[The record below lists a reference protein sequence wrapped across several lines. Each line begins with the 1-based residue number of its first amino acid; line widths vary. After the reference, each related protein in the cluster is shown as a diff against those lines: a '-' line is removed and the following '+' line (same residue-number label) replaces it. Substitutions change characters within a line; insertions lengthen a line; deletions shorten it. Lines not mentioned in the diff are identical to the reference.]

1 MLFLVTLIF
10 LLFIAIA
17 LFVNREDEK
26 EEDDFWDEFP

>member
-26 EEDDFWDEFP
+26 DGDDSWDEFP